1 MAGQFAVFVEGIT
14 ELDQFDSLRDDIKRW
29 AAQAINK
36 TADRGRAQAA
46 REIRDQVNF
55 PAQYLSPAGKRLFVS
70 KQAQRNDLEGRIK
83 ARTRATSLAR
93 FATGTTR
100 INKPGVRVEVAP
112 GRARFLK
119 RAFMVRL
126 KAGNADLDT
135 RNNLGLAV
143 RLKPGET
150 LRNKSEVRK
159 LDSGLYLLYGPSVDQ
174 IFRARDGGGVAE
186 DIAPGLAKYMETE
199 FLRLVDLRGR

>member
-1 MAGQFAVFVEGIT
+1 MAGQYAVFVEGLT
-14 ELDQFDSLRDDIKRW
+14 ALDEFDSLRDDIKLW

-36 TADRGRAQAA
+36 TADHGRARAA

-55 PAQYLSPAGKRLFVS
+55 PAQYLTPAGKRLFVS
-70 KQAQRNDLEGRIK
+70 KKAQRSDLEGRIR

-93 FATGTTR
+93 FASGTTQV
-100 INKPGVRVEVAP
+100 NKPGVRVEVAP

-119 RAFMVRL
+119 RAFLVRL
-126 KAGNADLDT
+126 RAGSADLDT

-143 RLKPGET
+143 RLKPGEK

-159 LDSGLYLLYGPSVDQ
+159 LDSGLYLLFGPSIDQ
-174 IFRARDGGGVAE
+174 VFRARDGGGVAD
-186 DIAPGLAKYMETE
+186 DISPDLATYMEKE